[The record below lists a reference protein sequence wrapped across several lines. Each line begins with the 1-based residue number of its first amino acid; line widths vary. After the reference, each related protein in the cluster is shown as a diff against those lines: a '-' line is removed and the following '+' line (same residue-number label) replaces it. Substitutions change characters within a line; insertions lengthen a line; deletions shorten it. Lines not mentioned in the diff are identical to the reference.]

1 MTLLITAALGA
12 LVGSLASR
20 LSHEPGFGLL
30 VDIVVGIAGAL
41 MAGLMF
47 PLLEAA
53 ISWRGGML
61 GELVL
66 AVIGAVFLLLIVRV
80 VKHVVK

>member
-1 MTLLITAALGA
+1 MTLFFAAVLGA
-12 LVGSLASR
+12 LVGWLASR
-20 LSHEPGFGLL
+20 LGQEPGFGFL

-41 MAGLMF
+41 MAGFLF

-61 GELVL
+61 GELAL
-66 AVIGAVFLLLIVRV
+66 AVIGAAFLLLIVRAI
-80 VKHVVK
+80 KQMI